1 MTGNL
6 KNISPLI
13 TYEFLAPEEDAALDL
28 MKRNPTLVNAEQYVV
43 AISRLHRKLRTL
55 EPLAIRMQLLLEEQ
69 QAALDELAERNNA
82 LSEELKEKD
91 ARMERLEER
100 MKLLEDRVSMN
111 SRNSSKPPS
120 SDGLKKPPAPKSLR
134 GKSGRK
140 PGGQHGHPGT
150 TLEQTSDPDF
160 VVEHVP
166 DRCSCGCSL
175 ETEAGEVVRRHQVF
189 EIPEKPV
196 VVTEHQVVR
205 KCCPRCGRNVE
216 GSLPGE
222 VKAVPVQYGLSFL
235 AFALYLRSVQFLP
248 YERLS
253 QLCRTLFGVPFAK
266 GTAEL
271 WERLLYTNLE
281 AFEETVRRLLV
292 EAGVLYVDETGLRVA
307 GSLHWAHVAAT
318 EGATLLGVFKRRGK
332 EGIDDLGVLLQY
344 AGVLVH
350 DCWKPYFDSAYECDH
365 ALCGAHLLREL
376 RAAFENESQGWAK
389 EMFDLLSEMNGTKN
403 ATPDGVVPRERIDFF
418 RERYR
423 AVLASGEAELPPP
436 EPRKEGARGRRKNS
450 KAANLHGRLVE
461 YAHEVLLF
469 IEKPE
474 VPFTNNLAERA
485 LRMIRLLQKISG
497 CVRTLEGA
505 QRFVRI
511 RSFVDTV
518 RKQGGDVFKLLKEAL
533 LGRAWIPEHV

>member
-1 MTGNL
+1 MTPKKRITSNES
-6 KNISPLI
+6 SPLLP
-13 TYEFLAPEEDAALDL
+13 YELTTPEEDRMLDEFLRNQPPEVVCVVQFLRKKIRMLEAALLDRDRRIPEL
-28 MKRNPTLVNAEQYVV
+28 ERRIAELE
-43 AISRLHRKLRTL
+43 ARL
-55 EPLAIRMQLLLEEQ
+55 
-69 QAALDELAERNNA
+69 D
-82 LSEELKEKD
+82 
-91 ARMERLEER
+91 
-100 MKLLEDRVSMN
+100 MN

-150 TLEQTSDPDF
+150 TLEQTSDPD
-160 VVEHVP
+160 VVVRHVP

-175 ETEAGEVVRRHQVF
+175 ETEAGEIVRRHQVI

-196 VVTEHQVVR
+196 LVTEHQVFR
-205 KCCPRCGRNVE
+205 KRCPRCGLNVD

-222 VKAVPVQYGLSFL
+222 VKPVPVQYGLSFL

-253 QLCRTLFGVPFAK
+253 QLCRVLFGVPFAK

-281 AFEETVRRLLV
+281 PFEETLRRLLA
-292 EAGVLYVDETGLRVA
+292 ETGVLYVDETGLRVA

-318 EGATLLGVFKRRGK
+318 EEATLLGVFKRRGK
-332 EGIDDLGVLLQY
+332 EGIDDLGVLLRY
-344 AGVLVH
+344 TGVLVH
-350 DCWKPYFDSAYECDH
+350 DCWKPYFDTAYDCVH

-403 ATPDGVVPRERIDFF
+403 ATPDGVLPRERIDFF

-423 AVLASGEAELPPP
+423 AVLAAGEAELPPP
-436 EPRKEGARGRRKNS
+436 EPRKEGARGRMKKS
-450 KAANLHGRLVE
+450 KAANLHERLDKYE
-461 YAHEVLLF
+461 HESLLF

-533 LGRAWIPEHV
+533 LGSAWIPEHV

>member
-28 MKRNPTLVNAEQYVV
+28 MKRNPTLVSAEQYVA

-69 QAALDELAERNNA
+69 QAALEELAEQNNA
-82 LSEELKEKD
+82 LSEELREKD
-91 ARMERLEER
+91 VRIERLEER
-100 MKLLEDRVSMN
+100 MKLLEDRISMN

-150 TLEQTSDPDF
+150 TLEQTSDPD
-160 VVEHVP
+160 VVVRHIP

-175 ETEAGEVVRRHQVF
+175 EAETEEIVRRHQVV

-196 VVTEHQVVR
+196 LVTEHQVFR
-205 KCCPRCGRNVE
+205 KRCPRCGLNVD

-222 VKAVPVQYGLSFL
+222 VKPVPVQYGLSFL

-292 EAGVLYVDETGLRVA
+292 EAAVVYVDETGLRVA

-350 DCWKPYFDSAYECDH
+350 DCWKPYFDPAFECTH

-389 EMFDLLSEMNGTKN
+389 KMFDLLSEMNGTKN
-403 ATPDGVVPRERIDFF
+403 ATPDGVLPRERIDFF
-418 RERYR
+418 KERYR

-436 EPRKEGARGRRKNS
+436 EPRKEGARGRTKKS
-450 KAANLHGRLVE
+450 KAANLHERLDKYE
-461 YAHEVLLF
+461 REVLLF

-497 CVRTLEGA
+497 CTRTLEGA

-533 LGRAWIPEHV
+533 LGCAWIPEHV